1 MNESNPGGPDH
12 RQGRLPVGAG
22 HELFFE
28 VAGRG
33 LPAVVL
39 HGGPGSGTS
48 PGLRRR
54 FDHDRWRVTT
64 FDQRAAGRSTPSA
77 GNADSDLSAVTTPHL
92 VADINWLREHLGIA
106 RWLVWGGSWGSTLA
120 LAYAQAHPDRV
131 SAVVLEAVT
140 AGTRRELDWITRD
153 MGRIFPAEWERFRD
167 HLPPADRDG
176 DLAAGYST
184 LLHSPDPAVRAAA
197 AAAWCRWEDTH
208 VSLAAP
214 EPSYSRLPSERQL
227 GTARQVTWFW
237 SQNCFLAPGQL
248 LAGMPALAGIPGVL
262 VTGRRDISSPAD
274 TAWLLHRAWP
284 GSELHIVEGDGH
296 GGDSM
301 RNITTAAIDRLADR
315 LSTEGPPQS

>member
-1 MNESNPGGPDH
+1 MNESNPGGSDH

-64 FDQRAAGRSTPSA
+64 FDQRAAGCSTPSA
-77 GNADSDLSAVTTPHL
+77 GDPDSDLTAVTTPHL
-92 VADINWLREHLGIA
+92 VADIDRLREHLGIA
-106 RWLVWGGSWGSTLA
+106 RWQVWGGSWGSTLA

-184 LLHSPDPAVRAAA
+184 LLRSPDPAVRAA

-214 EPSYSRLPSERQL
+214 EPSYSRLPPERQL

-237 SQNCFLAPGQL
+237 SQNCFLTPGQL

-274 TAWLLHRAWP
+274 TAWMLHRAWP

-296 GGDSM
+296 GGEEM
-301 RNITTAAIDRLADR
+301 GNITTAAIDRLADR